1 LLSAYEQTEHII
13 NKKGGIMDYKQLLG
27 EAQLLFVDGKE
38 KESIEA
44 FTKALEAGADPFIVY
59 LSRGAAYL
67 KLKEVDK
74 AIDDFNKAIGV
85 NNKNA
90 RAYYFRGMAFMFNNE
105 FEKAVSDF
113 SKALE
118 IKTDLFVAKFVRAT
132 AYARMKKF
140 EEAALDLK
148 AVLPQMEVNLQSLAD
163 TYGILRTKMWKVTAQ
178 LSGESLTSTLQLTE
192 EEFNSLRK
200 WLEE

>member
-1 LLSAYEQTEHII
+1 MSKQNNFI
-13 NKKGGIMDYKQLLG
+13 NKGGVIMDYKQLLG

-38 KESIEA
+38 KESVEA
-44 FTKALEAGADPFIVY
+44 FTKALEAGADPFIVC
-59 LSRGAAYL
+59 LSRGAAHL

-74 AIDDFNKAIGV
+74 AIDDFNKAIEV

-90 RAYYFRGMAFMFNNE
+90 RAYYFRGMAFIFNNE

-118 IKTDLFVAKFVRAT
+118 IKADLFTAKFARAT

-148 AVLPQMEVNLQSLAD
+148 AVLPQMKVSLQSFAD
-163 TYGILRTKMWKVTAQ
+163 TYGIMRDEMWKVIAQ
-178 LSGESLTSTLQLTE
+178 LSSESLHPNLRLTE
-192 EEFNSLRK
+192 EEINTLRK
-200 WLEE
+200 WLGE